1 MENIRTSLIFEEGQ
15 ILGFDT
21 SSRDRDIISAM
32 DFIESTLR
40 STIEENNLSGRVEL
54 TVMDGK
60 INVAYIGIKP
70 LKFVGEL
77 IKLIN
82 RTP

>member
-1 MENIRTSLIFEEGQ
+1 MENIKTSLIFEDGQ
-15 ILGFDT
+15 IHGFDT
-21 SSRDRDIISAM
+21 ASRDRDIISAM

-40 STIEENNLSGRVEL
+40 STIEEHTLSGRVEL
-54 TVMDGK
+54 TVADAK
-60 INVAYIGIKP
+60 INVAYIDIKP
-70 LKFVGEL
+70 LKYVGEL

>member
-15 ILGFDT
+15 IHGFDKA
-21 SSRDRDIISAM
+21 SRDRDIISAM
-32 DFIESTLR
+32 DFIESTLS
-40 STIEENNLSGRVEL
+40 STIEDNNLSGKVEL
-54 TVMDGK
+54 TVNDGR

-70 LKFVGEL
+70 MKFVGEL

>member
-1 MENIRTSLIFEEGQ
+1 MENIKTSLIFEEGQ
-15 ILGFDT
+15 IHGFDT
-21 SSRDRDIISAM
+21 ASRDRDIISAM

-40 STIEENNLSGRVEL
+40 STIEEKNLSGKVEL
-54 TVMDGK
+54 TVTDGR
-60 INVAYIGIKP
+60 INVAYIDIKP
-70 LKFVGEL
+70 MKFVGEL

>member
-1 MENIRTSLIFEEGQ
+1 MENIKTSLIFEDGQ
-15 ILGFDT
+15 VHGFDT
-21 SSRDRDIISAM
+21 ASRDRDIISAM
-32 DFIESTLR
+32 DFIESTLK
-40 STIEENNLSGRVEL
+40 SAIEENNLSGTVEL
-54 TVMDGK
+54 TVTDGR

-70 LKFVGEL
+70 LKHVGEL